1 MKIRIVYLQIIIFF
15 ILISC
20 ENSGGK
26 YSESIN
32 AELTQID
39 SLKEEIHLAIGTLNA
54 FPMEEVLKKLTIVS
68 DYHEF
73 FMNSPYVFEKAV
85 YMNELDKM
93 AATKSAFEKVSGA
106 MGGIQAD
113 AQIAISQLSSL
124 KLAFEQK
131 QISEEELVTYLAD
144 EIQAIEILI
153 FNYNRRVLRAM
164 ELFEGLD
171 TLLPALEDLKLEA
184 LEGAN

>member
-1 MKIRIVYLQIIIFF
+1 MQIIAMFF
-15 ILISC
+15 LFSC
-20 ENSGGK
+20 DNSGGN

-32 AELTQID
+32 EELAQID
-39 SLKEEIHLAIGTLNA
+39 SLKEEISLAIGTLNA

-68 DYHEF
+68 DYHDF

-106 MGGIQAD
+106 MGGLQAD
-113 AQIAISQLSSL
+113 AQMAISQLRSL
-124 KLAFEQK
+124 KSAFEQK
-131 QISEEELVTYLAD
+131 QISEEELVTYLSD
-144 EIQAIEILI
+144 EIKAIELFI
-153 FNYNRRVLRAM
+153 FNYNRRVLRAI

-171 TLLPALEDLKLEA
+171 TLLPALEVLKLEA
-184 LEGAN
+184 LEGVN